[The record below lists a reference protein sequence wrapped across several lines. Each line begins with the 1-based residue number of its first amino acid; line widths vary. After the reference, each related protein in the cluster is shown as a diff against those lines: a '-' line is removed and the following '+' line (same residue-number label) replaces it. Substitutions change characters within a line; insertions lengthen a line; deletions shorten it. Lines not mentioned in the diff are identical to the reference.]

1 MVFQCCSAVGYA
13 YGDRNRRGEDDD
25 VKDERRTFAEMRNIL
40 CQDGIGANPF
50 VDAGKGG
57 IGEVGRERVVNEFMT
72 LSGLSFSHSGG

>member
-1 MVFQCCSAVGYA
+1 
-13 YGDRNRRGEDDD
+13 
-25 VKDERRTFAEMRNIL
+25 MRNIL

-50 VDAGKGG
+50 VDAGQGG